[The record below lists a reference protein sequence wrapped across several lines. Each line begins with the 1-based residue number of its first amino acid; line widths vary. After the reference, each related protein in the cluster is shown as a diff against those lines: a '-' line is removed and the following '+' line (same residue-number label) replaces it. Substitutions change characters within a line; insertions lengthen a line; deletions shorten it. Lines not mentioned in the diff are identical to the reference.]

1 MNAFIASR
9 VDYLL
14 YFFLLLK
21 TVVPMAAPP
30 LANSRAIHSARLL
43 VSPVPGDLGSS
54 SGFAAAEPLF
64 RFAVTVS
71 AFLIS
76 FVPSL
81 SLKYLPQPSQY
92 QYSILPSATQVAA
105 FAGMCF
111 QSAWFFASSSP

>member
-1 MNAFIASR
+1 MNAFISLQFN
-9 VDYLL
+9 YLL
-14 YFFLLLK
+14 YFFLLT

-30 LANSRAIHSARLL
+30 LANNRAIHSARLL

-54 SGFAAAEPLF
+54 SGFADAELLF

-71 AFLIS
+71 ALLIS

-111 QSAWFFASSSP
+111 KSAWFFAPSSP